1 MLYRRHNSRIALA
14 ALFCGAFAALLGPA
28 LPLSAADDDT
38 LKQWEM
44 QKSLSE
50 KFFSD
55 MQMLGDRRIEDL
67 FHIRLDGKVLA
78 FSSPSAGT
86 PGEKQMR
93 VRVEGLPG
101 NGYVAI
107 HRDPI
112 TRELDRFEL
121 SVTEFPRPNR
131 ASTLQI
137 RCEPDKGRLYI
148 TQTSEIDGG
157 HQHTMLLQERG
168 SEGYTAPFIQL
179 SVSNSSAD
187 GHSAQQFEY
196 SAADFVS
203 LLRDK
208 GEAANLYLRPLLRR
222 IEHEQLFCPDPTTA
236 WEVFSDI
243 RAADPAAL
251 RRINEL
257 LPKFNDPQ
265 YRVRRSAFLE
275 LKRLPQPAGADA
287 VRHLNRAGLTPQQ
300 NVMLDLYLAPL
311 TPVPE
316 AKASE
321 LRADPT
327 FLLDCLYCEDIQIRR
342 AALDRLRTLFHPE
355 LEFDLEAPAEI
366 RALAV
371 AGLRKQL
378 TPSR

>member
-1 MLYRRHNSRIALA
+1 LSIAVPSR
-14 ALFCGAFAALLGPA
+14 
-28 LPLSAADDDT
+28 AADDEI

-55 MQMLGDRRIEDL
+55 MQVLGDRRIEDL
-67 FHIRLDGKVLA
+67 FHIRLEGKVLA

-93 VRVEGLPG
+93 VRVEGIPG

-112 TRELDRFEL
+112 TRVLDRFEL
-121 SVTEFPRPNR
+121 SVTDFPRPNR
-131 ASTLQI
+131 ATTLQI

-187 GHSAQQFEY
+187 GHTAQQSEY

-203 LLRDK
+203 LLH
-208 GEAANLYLRPLLRR
+208 ENPEVVSLYLRPLLRR
-222 IEHEQLFCPDPTTA
+222 IEHEQLFSPDPTTA

-243 RAADPAAL
+243 RAADPVVM
-251 RRINEL
+251 RKINEL
-257 LPKFNDPQ
+257 LPKFNDTQ
-265 YRVRRSAFLE
+265 YRVRRAAMAE
-275 LKRLPQPAGADA
+275 MKKLPQPAGADS
-287 VRHLNRAGLTPQQ
+287 VRHMNRAGLTPQQ

-311 TPVPE
+311 TPMPE
-316 AKASE
+316 AQASR
-321 LRADPT
+321 LRSDPT
-327 FLLDCLYCEDIQIRR
+327 FLLDCLYSEDILVRR

-355 LEFDLEAPAEI
+355 MEFDLDAPADV
-366 RALAV
+366 RALSV
-371 AGLRKQL
+371 ANLRKQI
-378 TPSR
+378 TPGR

>member
-1 MLYRRHNSRIALA
+1 MHFRRRIPSIALGP
-14 ALFCGAFAALLGPA
+14 LLCGALAVLCVASPVR
-28 LPLSAADDDT
+28 AADDEIR
-38 LKQWEM
+38 KQWEM

-55 MQMLGDRRIEDL
+55 MQMLGERRIEDL
-67 FHIRLDGKVLA
+67 FHLRLEGKVLA
-78 FSSPSAGT
+78 FSSPAAAT

-93 VRVEGLPG
+93 VRVEGIAG

-121 SVTEFPRPNR
+121 SITDFPFPNR
-131 ASTLQI
+131 ATTLQVK
-137 RCEPDKGRLYI
+137 CELDKGRLYI

-179 SVSNSSAD
+179 SVSNSSPD

-203 LLRDK
+203 LVRDNP
-208 GEAANLYLRPLLRR
+208 EPANLYLRPLLRR
-222 IEHEQLFCPDPTTA
+222 VEHEQLFSPDPVTA

-355 LEFDLEAPAEI
+355 LEFDVEAPADI

>member
-1 MLYRRHNSRIALA
+1 LSIAVPSR
-14 ALFCGAFAALLGPA
+14 
-28 LPLSAADDDT
+28 AADDEI

-55 MQMLGDRRIEDL
+55 MQVLGDRRIEDL
-67 FHIRLDGKVLA
+67 FHIRLEGKVLA

-93 VRVEGLPG
+93 VRVEGIPG

-112 TRELDRFEL
+112 TRVLDRFEL
-121 SVTEFPRPNR
+121 SVTDFPRPNR
-131 ASTLQI
+131 ATTLQI

-187 GHSAQQFEY
+187 GHTAQQSEY

-203 LLRDK
+203 LLH
-208 GEAANLYLRPLLRR
+208 ENPEVVSLYLRPLLRR
-222 IEHEQLFCPDPTTA
+222 IEHEQLFSPDPTTA

-243 RAADPAAL
+243 RAADPVVM
-251 RRINEL
+251 RKINEL
-257 LPKFNDPQ
+257 LPKFNDTQ
-265 YRVRRSAFLE
+265 YRVRRAAMAE
-275 LKRLPQPAGADA
+275 MWRP
-287 VRHLNRAGLTPQQ
+287 VRAG
-300 NVMLDLYLAPL
+300 M
-311 TPVPE
+311 
-316 AKASE
+316 
-321 LRADPT
+321 
-327 FLLDCLYCEDIQIRR
+327 
-342 AALDRLRTLFHPE
+342 
-355 LEFDLEAPAEI
+355 
-366 RALAV
+366 
-371 AGLRKQL
+371 
-378 TPSR
+378 PSRCRRRCA

>member
-1 MLYRRHNSRIALA
+1 MLSRRYNLRFA
-14 ALFCGAFAALLGPA
+14 FVPVVCGLLMCPSLRG
-28 LPLSAADDDT
+28 ADDDA

-55 MQMLGDRRIEDL
+55 MQMLGDRRIDDL
-67 FHIRLDGKVLA
+67 FHIRLEGRILA
-78 FSSPSAGT
+78 FSSPAAAT

-121 SVTEFPRPNR
+121 SVTDFPRPNR

-137 RCEPDKGRLYI
+137 RCEPDKGRLDI

-157 HQHTMLLQERG
+157 HQHAMLLQERG

-179 SVSNSSAD
+179 SVSNSSPD

-196 SAADFVS
+196 SAADFLS
-203 LLRDK
+203 LVRDNP
-208 GEAANLYLRPLLRR
+208 EAANLYLRPLLRR
-222 IEHEQLFCPDPTTA
+222 IEHEQLFSPDPTTA

-243 RAADPAAL
+243 RTADPL
-251 RRINEL
+251 IVRKINDL
-257 LPKFNDPQ
+257 LPRFNDPQ
-265 YRVRRSAFLE
+265 YRVRKAALAE

-287 VRHLNRAGLTPQQ
+287 VRHLNRSGLTPEQ
-300 NVMLDLYLAPL
+300 NVMLDLYL
-311 TPVPE
+311 TPFTPMSE
-316 AKASE
+316 AQVNQ

-327 FLLDCLYCEDIQIRR
+327 FLLDCLYSEDLQIRR
-342 AALDRLRTLFHPE
+342 AALDRIRTLFHPE
-355 LEFDLEAPAEI
+355 LDFDLEAPADV

-371 AGLRKQL
+371 ANLRKQL
-378 TPSR
+378 TPNR

>member
-1 MLYRRHNSRIALA
+1 MIFRRHNPPFTLAPLLCGILA
-14 ALFCGAFAALLGPA
+14 ALLCLSS
-28 LPLSAADDDT
+28 PLRAADDEI
-38 LKQWEM
+38 LKQWQM

-67 FHIRLDGKVLA
+67 LHIRLEGKVLA
-78 FSSPSAGT
+78 FSSPSAAT